1 MKCTSKMLVENLVVY
16 NNISYGIYRGITR
29 VHFPKWAGWGLLDI
43 GKSMEEV
50 DEEVVK
56 FYEAYFYY
64 NLKLDLLV
72 NPAIACAVLN
82 FATMHGKKKALQKLQ
97 KVVEEEIQG
106 IELIEAFNDIGKCAE
121 YHLLL
126 EFMEFYSFTGEIS
139 KVDWLTKAYRC
150 L

>member
-1 MKCTSKMLVENLVVY
+1 MLVENLAVY
-16 NNISYGIYRGITR
+16 NKISYGVYRGITR
-29 VHFPKWAGWGLLDI
+29 VHFPKWVGWILLDNQESI
-43 GKSMEEV
+43 DLV

-82 FATMHGKKKALQKLQ
+82 FATMHGKKKALQKLY
-97 KVVEEEIQG
+97 KVVGEGLQG
-106 IELIEAFNDIGKCAE
+106 IEIIEAFNEKGRCAE
-121 YHLLL
+121 YQILL
-126 EFMEFYSFTGEIS
+126 EFMEFYSFTGDIL
-139 KVDWLTKAYRC
+139 KVEWLTKAYRC